1 MPSDQQLTKSQQDRL
16 VYSMIS
22 ALTLEWSDNGNIM
35 ADAVR
40 DMCIQ
45 AVADATGKKFDEVLA
60 LIDARSEELQ

>member
-1 MPSDQQLTKSQQDRL
+1 MSSQQTDKL
-16 VYSMIS
+16 VYALIS

-45 AVADATGKKFDEVLA
+45 AVADATGRSFDEVLQ
-60 LIDARSEELQ
+60 LVDNRTDELQG

>member
-1 MPSDQQLTKSQQDRL
+1 MLSVKDEQIVHVL
-16 VYSMIS
+16 IS

-45 AVADATGKKFDEVLA
+45 AVADATGKTFDEVLH
-60 LIDARSEELQ
+60 LVEERTEELQG

>member
-1 MPSDQQLTKSQQDRL
+1 MNRKVVEPITDCL
-16 VYSMIS
+16 IS

-45 AVADATGKKFDEVLA
+45 AVADASGKSFDEVLQ
-60 LIDARSEELQ
+60 LVEERTEELQG